1 MRIHN
6 DSINVKLYDAISDY
20 ITKIP
25 TFPNALKI
33 KKSDE
38 EEL

>member
-6 DSINVKLYDAISDY
+6 DSINVKLYEAICDY
-20 ITKIP
+20 VTKIP
-25 TFPNALKI
+25 TFPNSAKI

>member
-1 MRIHN
+1 MKIHN
-6 DSINVKLYDAISDY
+6 DSINVQLYDAISDY